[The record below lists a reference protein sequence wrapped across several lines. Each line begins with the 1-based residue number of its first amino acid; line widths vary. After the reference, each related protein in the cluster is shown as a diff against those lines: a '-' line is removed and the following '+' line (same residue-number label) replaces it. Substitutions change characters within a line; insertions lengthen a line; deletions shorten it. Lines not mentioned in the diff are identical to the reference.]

1 MREKY
6 SSFRVDFAE
15 KTGVSTDGGDM
26 LPGIRLYQE
35 SHSGGSSV
43 ETELDFA
50 AIQAIIAGNAG
61 KVEVL
66 IDTYTNK
73 KEQLISLLQDIQA
86 EFNYIPQDVLVRIS
100 QRLDIPLSQVFSVA
114 TFFKAFSLKPRGRH
128 VITVCLGTAC
138 HVRGG
143 QRLVDKMARTY
154 NLKPGETSEDERF
167 TLETANC
174 LGCCALGPVVV
185 VDGKYESQVTP
196 DKLDKILK
204 KYE

>member
-1 MREKY
+1 
-6 SSFRVDFAE
+6 VD
-15 KTGVSTDGGDM
+15 
-26 LPGIRLYQE
+26 I
-35 SHSGGSSV
+35 
-43 ETELDFA
+43 ELDFA
-50 AIQAIIAGNAG
+50 ALQEIITSNAG
-61 KVEVL
+61 KVEAL
-66 IDTYTNK
+66 IDSYVDK

-86 EFNYIPQDVLVRIS
+86 EFNYIPQDVIIRIS
-100 QRLDIPLSQVFSVA
+100 QKLELPLSQVFSVA

-128 VITVCLGTAC
+128 VITVCMGTAC

-143 QRLVDKMARTY
+143 QRLVNKMARDY
-154 NLKPGETSEDERF
+154 KLQPGETSPDERF

-204 KYE
+204 KYD

>member
-1 MREKY
+1 
-6 SSFRVDFAE
+6 
-15 KTGVSTDGGDM
+15 VSTDGTGD
-26 LPGIRLYQE
+26 LPVLTFKQKC
-35 SHSGGSSV
+35 HSGGISV
-43 ETELDFA
+43 DTELDFTT
-50 AIQAIIAGNAG
+50 IQSLIASNAS
-61 KVEVL
+61 KVETL
-66 IDTYTNK
+66 IDSYVDK

-86 EFNYIPQDVLVRIS
+86 EFNYIPQDVLIRIS
-100 QRLDIPLSQVFSVA
+100 QKLDIPLSQVFSVA

-128 VITVCLGTAC
+128 TITVCLGTAC

-143 QRLVDKMARTY
+143 QRLVDKMALSHG
-154 NLKPGETSEDERF
+154 LKPGETSWDEKF

-185 VDGKYESQVTP
+185 IDGKYESQVTP

>member
-1 MREKY
+1 
-6 SSFRVDFAE
+6 
-15 KTGVSTDGGDM
+15 
-26 LPGIRLYQE
+26 
-35 SHSGGSSV
+35 V

-50 AIQAIIAGNAG
+50 AIQAIITSNAG
-61 KVEVL
+61 KIESL
-66 IDTYTNK
+66 IDSYVNK
-73 KEQLISLLQDIQA
+73 KEQLISLLQDIQS
-86 EFNYIPQDVLVRIS
+86 EFNYIPQDVLIRIS
-100 QRLDIPLSQVFSVA
+100 QKLDIPLSQVFSVA

-128 VITVCLGTAC
+128 VVTICLGTAC

-154 NLKPGETSEDERF
+154 NLKPGETSRDERF

-185 VDGKYESQVTP
+185 VDGKYESQVNP